1 MKKLLKALLSVFLT
15 VCLCI
20 PFAACRD
27 TQETY
32 TKRKRIIGIDSD
44 KTYLKSKIHL
54 ANSLD
59 IIGKTLYLEFYSY
72 DKIEQG
78 ELQGVSFDITSDS
91 KYDLIAESYELNF
104 LNYNDSKNYYRY
116 RVDIDTYMRWAY
128 DGVRIN
134 SVNLKISGNDYKF
147 KTDIYCV
154 MDTFRPV
161 FVKPQTFGFNMLNA
175 GKSVPY
181 GQIICTKYDM
191 TLKSLKFQTEGF
203 EILSYEIETY
213 AAPQTGTSEF
223 ITDKFPV
230 TLEANKTY
238 QINVEAIPPQDC
250 LYYGFDFEAVVEIN
264 GVEMV
269 YNNVDTIAG
278 GDFEFMGSALN
289 SLNAD

>member
-1 MKKLLKALLSVFLT
+1 M
-15 VCLCI
+15 
-20 PFAACRD
+20 
-27 TQETY
+27 
-32 TKRKRIIGIDSD
+32 
-44 KTYLKSKIHL
+44 
-54 ANSLD
+54 
-59 IIGKTLYLEFYSY
+59 
-72 DKIEQG
+72 
-78 ELQGVSFDITSDS
+78 
-91 KYDLIAESYELNF
+91 
-104 LNYNDSKNYYRY
+104 
-116 RVDIDTYMRWAY
+116 
-128 DGVRIN
+128 
-134 SVNLKISGNDYKF
+134 
-147 KTDIYCV
+147 
-154 MDTFRPV
+154 
-161 FVKPQTFGFNMLNA
+161 
-175 GKSVPY
+175 
-181 GQIICTKYDM
+181 
-191 TLKSLKFQTEGF
+191 KSLLFHTEGF